1 MTDEPS
7 RIARDFELN
16 RLTEWVWR
24 GLLGWMIWMVL
35 GLNDR
40 VTIIE
45 ATQYTPRE
53 ALEQAQNTTDALTRI
68 SNIQVRLVAEL
79 EALETRMDRIEAGR

>member
-1 MTDEPS
+1 M
-7 RIARDFELN
+7 ARDFELN

-24 GLLGWMIWMVL
+24 GILGWMIWMVL

-45 ATQYTPRE
+45 ASRYTPGD
-53 ALEQAQNTTDALTRI
+53 ALNQAQITGDALTRI
-68 SNIQVRLVAEL
+68 SNIQIRLVSEL
-79 EALETRMDRIEAGR
+79 ESIERRLDRLENNRTPPGGES